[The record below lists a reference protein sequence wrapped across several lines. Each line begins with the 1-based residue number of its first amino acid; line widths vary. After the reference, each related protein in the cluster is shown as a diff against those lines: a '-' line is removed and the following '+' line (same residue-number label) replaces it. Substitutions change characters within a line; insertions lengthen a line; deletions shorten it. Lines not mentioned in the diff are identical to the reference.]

1 MTTQETQMPPGYEL
15 TEDPTRIDPAA
26 AHAYLTRSYW
36 SPGIGLDAVRQAIA
50 NSLCLAVLHEG
61 RQVAFARIVSDFTTF
76 AYLADVY
83 VLEDH
88 RGHGIASAMLAYLK
102 AHARLQGL
110 RRWLLFTQD
119 AQPLYARAGWTQYP
133 NPERVMVRSDAEGFV

>member
-1 MTTQETQMPPGYEL
+1 MSALPPGYEL
-15 TEDPTRIDPAA
+15 TEDPGRIDPAA

-36 SPGIGLDAVRQAIA
+36 SPGIALDTVSQAIA
-50 NSLCLAVLHEG
+50 NSLCIAVRHDG
-61 RQVAFARIVSDFTTF
+61 RQIAFARIISDFTTF

-102 AHARLQGL
+102 AHPRLQGL
-110 RRWLLFTQD
+110 RRWLLFTKD
-119 AQPLYARAGWTQYP
+119 AQPLYAKAGFAQYP
-133 NPERVMVRSDAEGFV
+133 DPERVMVRSDAKGFV

>member
-1 MTTQETQMPPGYEL
+1 MSALPRGYEL
-15 TEDPTRIDPAA
+15 TEDPGLIDPAA

-36 SPGIGLDAVRQAIA
+36 SPGIALDTVSQAIA
-50 NSLCLAVLHEG
+50 NSLCIAVRHDG
-61 RQVAFARIVSDFTTF
+61 RQIAFARIISDFTTF

-102 AHARLQGL
+102 AHPRLQGL
-110 RRWLLFTQD
+110 RRWLLFTKD
-119 AQPLYARAGWTQYP
+119 AQPLYAKAGFAQYP
-133 NPERVMVRSDAEGFV
+133 DPERVMVRSDAPGVV

>member
-1 MTTQETQMPPGYEL
+1 MTALPAGYEL
-15 TEDPTRIDPAA
+15 TDDPARVDPVA

-36 SPGIGLDAVRQAIA
+36 SPGIGFDRVKQAID
-50 NSLCLAVLHEG
+50 NSFCLAVLHEG
-61 RQVAFARIVSDFTTF
+61 RQVAFSRIVSDFTTF

-88 RGHGIASAMLAYLK
+88 RGHGIASAMLDHLK
-102 AHARLQGL
+102 GHPRLQGL
-110 RRWLLFTQD
+110 RRWLLFTKD
-119 AQPLYARAGWTQYP
+119 AQPLYARAGWAPYP

>member
-1 MTTQETQMPPGYEL
+1 MSALPPGYEL
-15 TEDPTRIDPAA
+15 TEDPAMIDPAA

-36 SPGIGLDAVRQAIA
+36 SPGIALDTVNQAIA
-50 NSLCLAVLHEG
+50 NSLCIAVRHDG
-61 RQVAFARIVSDFTTF
+61 RQIAFARIISDFTTF

-102 AHARLQGL
+102 AHPRLQGL
-110 RRWLLFTQD
+110 RRWLLFTKD
-119 AQPLYARAGWTQYP
+119 AQPLYAKAGFAQYP
-133 NPERVMVRSDAEGFV
+133 DPERVMVRSDAKGFV